1 MRKFYNNI
9 PLCEECLTRVEDVA
23 VPGARDDLPVVGAG
37 QEFGREYIGPV
48 NSLHVLYDAP
58 GQV

>member
-1 MRKFYNNI
+1 MGEI
-9 PLCEECLTRVEDVA
+9 PSEHCLTSVEDVA

-58 GQV
+58 GQI